1 MGNDFFLLMKP
12 ELSLILIIFIAL
24 FLKIGDGIKSNAT
37 LLIIVNILLFANL
50 IFGFLM
56 NKEGTLFSGMYHTND
71 LIVLGKNI
79 LAFGTCLISL
89 IAYDWLKKH
98 EHLLEF
104 YILMLSTLLGMN
116 FMISANNFMMLFLG
130 LELSTIPLA
139 ALCNFNLDKLK
150 SSEAALKL
158 ILSSAFASGVLLL
171 GISFIYGTTGTL
183 NFSEIKTQLDGGN
196 LQLLALIF
204 VFIGFAFKL
213 SVVPFHFWTADVY
226 EGSPTVVT
234 AYLSVI
240 SKGAIVLV
248 FITTLLN
255 LFESLGPIWQNML
268 ILSILLTI
276 TIGNL
281 FAIRQENIKRFLAF
295 SSITQVGYILL
306 GFTNGGTQG
315 SAAALYFV
323 LIYILSNCA
332 AFGIINMVA
341 VQNGKENISDY
352 KSFYENNPTLSWVL
366 AVALFSLAGIPPT
379 AGFFGKMFLIT
390 AGAAKGNYLLIGFAA
405 LNMVVSL
412 YYYLNIVKVIFSREG
427 ENKMEVIKGSTPGKI
442 ALGISML
449 GVLVTGFYSGIYD
462 YIIFLLK

>member
-1 MGNDFFLLMKP
+1 M
-12 ELSLILIIFIAL
+12 
-24 FLKIGDGIKSNAT
+24 
-37 LLIIVNILLFANL
+37 
-50 IFGFLM
+50 
-56 NKEGTLFSGMYHTND
+56 
-71 LIVLGKNI
+71 
-79 LAFGTCLISL
+79 
-89 IAYDWLKKH
+89 
-98 EHLLEF
+98 
-104 YILMLSTLLGMN
+104 
-116 FMISANNFMMLFLG
+116 
-130 LELSTIPLA
+130 
-139 ALCNFNLDKLK
+139 
-150 SSEAALKL
+150 
-158 ILSSAFASGVLLL
+158 
-171 GISFIYGTTGTL
+171 
-183 NFSEIKTQLDGGN
+183 
-196 LQLLALIF
+196 
-204 VFIGFAFKL
+204 
-213 SVVPFHFWTADVY
+213 Y

-255 LFESLGPIWQNML
+255 LFESLGPIWQNMM

-412 YYYLNIVKVIFSREG
+412 YYYLNIVKVIFSRDG

>member
-1 MGNDFFLLMKP
+1 
-12 ELSLILIIFIAL
+12 
-24 FLKIGDGIKSNAT
+24 
-37 LLIIVNILLFANL
+37 
-50 IFGFLM
+50 
-56 NKEGTLFSGMYHTND
+56 
-71 LIVLGKNI
+71 
-79 LAFGTCLISL
+79 
-89 IAYDWLKKH
+89 
-98 EHLLEF
+98 
-104 YILMLSTLLGMN
+104 
-116 FMISANNFMMLFLG
+116 MMLFLG

-240 SKGAIVLV
+240 SKGAIVIV
-248 FITTLLN
+248 FVTTLLN

-412 YYYLNIVKVIFSREG
+412 YYYLNIVKVIFSRDG